1 MDVEGKLM
9 HHILHWILSERTH
22 LQHRISTLCK
32 QYELKTYL
40 GQKQED
46 HLIFLVTGWMFLLNG
61 TESDCN
67 PIKHFTQ
74 KFNKMYFFGSAHS
87 KFGGGVFSILV
98 SFFFDFFA

>member
-1 MDVEGKLM
+1 MQNVSSSV
-9 HHILHWILSERTH
+9 ILIFDF
-22 LQHRISTLCK
+22 
-32 QYELKTYL
+32 
-40 GQKQED
+40 GVD
-46 HLIFLVTGWMFLLNG
+46 HLISLVTGWMFLLNG